1 MMHRRL
7 FAILIVLCCSC
18 SKKDPPPVVPGAAT
32 LVFPENNS
40 LCITGVS
47 QSPTTSEVTF
57 SWLAAQNADSY
68 EVIVT
73 ALNAGGVQR
82 QITTRLSADF
92 VLDKGAPYSWQ
103 VVALNQSSGEK
114 AASTVWQFYNAG
126 AALSYPPFPARLL
139 APESGV
145 SVFPNTN
152 SQVVLAWEL
161 ADADNDIAEVEV
173 YLGTSADA
181 LPLFVSLGGTAES
194 LQVSVESGSV
204 YYWQILSRD
213 SRGNT
218 SLSRLNSFRVL

>member
-1 MMHRRL
+1 MMQRF
-7 FAILIVLCCSC
+7 FAILIVVCCSC
-18 SKKDPPPVVPGAAT
+18 SKKDPPPVVPAAAT

-82 QITTRLSADF
+82 QITTRLNTDF

-103 VVALNQSSGEK
+103 VVAINQSSGEET
-114 AASTVWQFYNAG
+114 ASTAWQFYNAG
-126 AALSYPPFPARLL
+126 SALSYPPFPARLL
-139 APESGV
+139 EPESGV
-145 SVFPNTN
+145 SVFPDTN

-173 YLGTSADA
+173 YLGTSPDA
-181 LPLFVSLGGTAES
+181 VPLHVSLGGTAES
-194 LQVSVESGSV
+194 LQITVVSGSV

-213 SRGNT
+213 SSGNT

>member
-1 MMHRRL
+1 MHRRL

-18 SKKDPPPVVPGAAT
+18 SKKDPPPVVPGTAT

-82 QITTRLSADF
+82 QITTRLNADF

-126 AALSYPPFPARLL
+126 AALSYPPFPARLM

-181 LPLFVSLGGTAES
+181 LPLLVSLGGTAES
-194 LQVSVESGSV
+194 LQITVESGSV

-213 SRGNT
+213 SSGNT

>member
-1 MMHRRL
+1 MYRRF

-68 EVIVT
+68 EIIVT
-73 ALNAGGVQR
+73 DITQGRTQR
-82 QITTRLSADF
+82 QITTGLNVGI
-92 VLDKGAPYSWQ
+92 VLEKGAPFSWQ

-114 AASTVWQFYNAG
+114 AASAVWQFYNAG
-126 AALSYPPFPARLL
+126 SALSYPPFPARLL

-145 SVFPNTN
+145 SVFPNAN
-152 SQVVLAWEL
+152 SQVILDWEL

-173 YLGTSADA
+173 YLGTSPDA
-181 LPLFVSLGGTAES
+181 LPLLVSLGGTAES
-194 LQVSVESGSV
+194 LQITVESGSV

-213 SRGNT
+213 EQGNT
-218 SLSRLNSFRVL
+218 SLSRLSSFRVL